1 MSKHFTVKAILV
13 LLLLL
18 TLTACA
24 SVASFSRPTND
35 FTINPD
41 IKLAKV
47 ELPQV
52 ELPMPLLEVEIM
64 PVPVKALHE
73 RARIAF
79 TPAETRCM
87 AQAIYYEAKGEPLT
101 GQVAVGYIVLNRIAD
116 GRFGRDI
123 CSTVK
128 QKTRGRC
135 EFSWYCTN
143 HRIRNQ
149 EAFARA
155 ERVALQ
161 VMRRELDNPIDNRL
175 FFNAHLRG
183 TRYVNEARIGNHR
196 FFRSFAV
203 ARL

>member
-1 MSKHFTVKAILV
+1 MSKHTTVKVILG
-13 LLLLL
+13 LLLLF

-24 SVASFSRPTND
+24 SVASFSRPAND

-41 IKLAKV
+41 IKYAKV

-52 ELPMPLLEVEIM
+52 EFPMPLLEVEEL
-64 PVPVKALHE
+64 PVPIQALHE
-73 RARIAF
+73 RARIVI

-87 AQAIYYEAKGEPLT
+87 AKAIYFEAKSEPFV

-116 GRFGRDI
+116 GRFGHDI
-123 CSTVK
+123 CSTVT

-135 EFSWYCTN
+135 EFSWHCTN
-143 HRIRNQ
+143 YRIRNQ

-183 TRYVNEARIGNHR
+183 TRYANETRIGNHR
-196 FFRSFAV
+196 FFRSFTV
-203 ARL
+203 ARI